1 MPAGRGLGAALGHPA
16 QGRLLTAQHKWNTHV
31 PYKVAVRHLQRSL
44 KREQPARKGRLITVS
59 RFTPSLGILSVHKGS
74 WEEMRTCLPH
84 HQPTTSSPTPK
95 DTNLT
100 SHPLLTRHLYSKSH
114 EKGEELHDHKP
125 PFAPPKLRKTSRQYY
140 HMLSPLVS
148 TLSKGQKGNYW
159 LSNECSFRFMVKND
173 YHQGHNTTTRYAQNA

>member
-100 SHPLLTRHLYSKSH
+100 SHPLLTRHKFQSLCTPRAMKKVKSSMT
-114 EKGEELHDHKP
+114 
-125 PFAPPKLRKTSRQYY
+125 TSR
-140 HMLSPLVS
+140 PLPLPNLGKRVVS
-148 TLSKGQKGNYW
+148 IIICFRLLYQLFPKVKKGITGSLMSVLLGSW
-159 LSNECSFRFMVKND
+159 
-173 YHQGHNTTTRYAQNA
+173 